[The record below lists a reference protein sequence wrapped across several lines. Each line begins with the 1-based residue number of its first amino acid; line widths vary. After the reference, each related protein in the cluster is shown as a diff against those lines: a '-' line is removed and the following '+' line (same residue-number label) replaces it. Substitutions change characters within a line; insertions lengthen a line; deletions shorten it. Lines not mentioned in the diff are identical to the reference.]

1 MTISEMLR
9 KSCFLFVSTL
19 LLFWA
24 GVLQA
29 ETLEVRYLENSGLS
43 SVLEIRIA
51 SPAPSSVI
59 VKQQLPPGAE
69 VAATIPTHK
78 KYNNRKNVVTW
89 LFKRP
94 TPGVLSVVT
103 RYTSPLQGSGAT
115 AVIQCKSPEDGSLMT
130 LHVQ

>member
-1 MTISEMLR
+1 MAISEMLR
-9 KSCFLFVSTL
+9 KSCFFLVSAL
-19 LLFWA
+19 LLLWA

-29 ETLEVRYLENSGLS
+29 ETLEARYLENSGVS

-51 SPAPSSVI
+51 SPPPSSVI
-59 VKQQLPPGAE
+59 VKQQLPPGA
-69 VAATIPTHK
+69 VAGLTTPSHK
-78 KYNNRKNVVTW
+78 KYNSRKNVITW

-94 TPGVLSVVT
+94 QPGVLSVVT
-103 RYTSPLQGSGAT
+103 HYTSPLQGSGAT

>member
-1 MTISEMLR
+1 MTINAMVR
-9 KSCFLFVSTL
+9 KSCFFFMAAL

-29 ETLEVRYLENSGLS
+29 ETLEARYLENSGLS

-51 SPAPSSVI
+51 SPPPSSVI
-59 VKQQLPPGAE
+59 VKQQLPPGVQ
-69 VAATIPTHK
+69 VASTTPSHK
-78 KYNNRKNVVTW
+78 KYNHRKNVVTW

-94 TPGVLSVVT
+94 KTGVLNVIT